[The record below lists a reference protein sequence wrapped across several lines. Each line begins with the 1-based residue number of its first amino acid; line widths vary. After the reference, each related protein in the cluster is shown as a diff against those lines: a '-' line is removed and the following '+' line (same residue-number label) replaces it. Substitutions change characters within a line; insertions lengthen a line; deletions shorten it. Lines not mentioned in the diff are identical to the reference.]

1 MNHHLAIRT
10 KIIIMLSIM
19 ASLFLVALDQTI
31 VATSLGRIVEEFQ
44 SYSMLS
50 WVITSYMLTTTI
62 TVPIAGKL
70 SDLFGRRIMT
80 VIGVAV
86 FVVGSLA
93 SGLSGD
99 MVQLIAA
106 RALQGIGAGIITAN
120 AFTIIGDLF
129 AARERA
135 KWQGIFGAVFGLSSL
150 IGPLLGG
157 WLTEGHAIFSFVT
170 DWRWTFFIN
179 VPIGIIAFILI
190 LTYCPPLKHTKKPK
204 VDYLGAGLLSLA
216 LGTLILAVANT
227 DTIFKD
233 FLVYSGMAVWQLQ
246 SIMYVIVAMATAA
259 FIYVENRSEQPILP
273 LNLFKNRNI
282 ALIVSIATLFG
293 AGFMGSIIYLTQFN
307 QQVFGASPTES
318 GLMLLP
324 MIAGI
329 MISSISSGQL
339 ISRIGKYKIFMQVGF
354 IVATVMMMFL
364 TLLSP
369 DSQFWQE
376 AIMIFLLGL
385 GLGVGM
391 PVINLAIQNEVEQ
404 SELGVATS
412 SNQLFRG
419 LGSTIGIA
427 VFGSILTAGIVGNLV
442 SVDQSPYLQQ
452 LSKSPEISQIGN
464 LDDPDTLLTLNSPDV
479 KKKITDGFDKAL
491 VEMPAAQAV
500 AAKASF
506 DKNQEEFSSNVKDS
520 FSNSL
525 RNIFISASLLLAVS
539 TVLVFMLEEKELKKA
554 DSSATPGV

>member
-44 SYSMLS
+44 LYSMLS

-80 VIGVAV
+80 IIGVAV

-99 MVQLIAA
+99 MGQLIAS

-135 KWQGIFGAVFGLSSL
+135 KWQGLFGAVFGLSSL

-157 WLTEGHAIFSFVT
+157 WLTEGHAILGAVT

-179 VPIGIIAFILI
+179 VPVGIIAFILI
-190 LTYCPPLKHTKKPK
+190 STYCPPLKHTKKPK

-246 SIMYVIVAMATAA
+246 SIMYVLVAVATAA
-259 FIYVENRSEQPILP
+259 FIYVEKRSEQPILP
-273 LNLFKNRNI
+273 LSLFKNRNI
-282 ALIVSIATLFG
+282 TLIVSIATLFG

-354 IVATVMMMFL
+354 SVATIMMLSL

-369 DSQFWQE
+369 SSQFWQE

-427 VFGSILTAGIVGNLV
+427 VFGSILTAGVVGHLV

-479 KKKITDGFDKAL
+479 KKKITDGFEKAL
-491 VEMPAAQAV
+491 IEMPATQAV

>member
-1 MNHHLAIRT
+1 
-10 KIIIMLSIM
+10 MLSIM

-31 VATSLGRIVEEFQ
+31 VSTSLGRIVEEFN

-80 VIGVAV
+80 IIGVAV
-86 FVVGSLA
+86 FVIGSLI

-99 MVQLIAA
+99 MTQLVVA
-106 RALQGIGAGIITAN
+106 RAIQGVGAGIITAN

-135 KWQGIFGAVFGLSSL
+135 KWQGMFGAVFGLSSL

-157 WLTEGHAIFSFVT
+157 WLTEGHSIMGFMT

-179 VPIGIIAFILI
+179 VPVGIIAFILI
-190 LTYCPPLKHTKKPK
+190 STFCPPLKHTKKPK
-204 VDYLGAGLLSLA
+204 VDYLGATLLSIA
-216 LGTLILAVANT
+216 LGSLILAVANT
-227 DTIFKD
+227 DSIFEG
-233 FLVYSGMAVWQLQ
+233 FLSYSGMAVWQLQ
-246 SIMYVIVAMATAA
+246 AIMYGITALSTAA
-259 FIYVENRSEQPILP
+259 FIYVETKTKQPIIP
-273 LNLFKNRNI
+273 LSLFKKRNFT
-282 ALIVSIATLFG
+282 LIVSIATLFG

-324 MIAGI
+324 MMAGM
-329 MISSISSGQL
+329 MISSISSGQI
-339 ISRIGKYKIFMQVGF
+339 ISRVGKYKIFMQIGF
-354 IVATVMMMFL
+354 ITASIMMLLLATL
-364 TLLSP
+364 NP

-391 PVINLAIQNEVEQ
+391 PVINLAIQNEVDQ

-427 VFGSILTAGIVGNLV
+427 IFGSILTAGIVGHLV
-442 SVDQSPYLQQ
+442 TVDNSPYLQQ
-452 LSKSPEISQIGN
+452 LSNNPEISKIGDLN
-464 LDDPDTLLTLNSPDV
+464 NADTLLNLNSPDV
-479 KKKITDGFDKAL
+479 KKKITEGFDQAL
-491 VEMPAAQAV
+491 IQMPKNQAE
-500 AAKASF
+500 AAKTSF
-506 DKNQEEFSSNVKDS
+506 EKNQNDFSDNVKNS

-525 RNIFISASLLLAVS
+525 RNIFIFASILTATS
-539 TVLVFMLEEKELKKA
+539 TVLVFMLKEKELKRS
-554 DSSATPGV
+554 DSSATPGI